1 MPWRRRLRGY
11 LRGLVHRRVPRR
23 HGRALYALSSPPAP
37 TGSRTTPTPSSSAW
51 WPNSTGCTPK
61 VTAARTGAACR
72 AILTEVEKSVAQGQH
87 PVPVDVSGEQGAHA
101 MTIIAQEGDM
111 LQVYNPG
118 ARPPG
123 SARTT
128 SSTAT
133 WARLP
138 TVIFPTRTAHI
149 FRGSRGGAAIAAAA
163 LLALATGCGSGPDEP
178 AGGSTSRPVKDT
190 SITAEPGERFT
201 LTVDQNA
208 STREYWYLVDPEP
221 DSSVLVSCGQVYASD
236 SGDEAVA
243 GAGGRLTFTF
253 EAKGKG
259 TTRFTLLHCTFTTC
273 QGNTSALPPETT
285 GPSATPTTGATT
297 PSQAPERI
305 TYTVTVN

>member
-1 MPWRRRLRGY
+1 M
-11 LRGLVHRRVPRR
+11 
-23 HGRALYALSSPPAP
+23 
-37 TGSRTTPTPSSSAW
+37 
-51 WPNSTGCTPK
+51 
-61 VTAARTGAACR
+61 
-72 AILTEVEKSVAQGQH
+72 
-87 PVPVDVSGEQGAHA
+87 
-101 MTIIAQEGDM
+101 
-111 LQVYNPG
+111 
-118 ARPPG
+118 
-123 SARTT
+123 
-128 SSTAT
+128 
-133 WARLP
+133 
-138 TVIFPTRTAHI
+138 IFPTHTAYV

-163 LLALATGCGSGPDEP
+163 LLALATGCGSGEP

-208 STREYWYLVDPEP
+208 STREYWYLVDPGP
-221 DSSVLVSCGQVYASD
+221 DSSVLVSRGHVYASD
-236 SGDEAVA
+236 SGDEAAA

-273 QGNTSALPPETT
+273 QGNTSTLPPETT